1 MTGRQGFSYV
11 SFNTFCVCLCLSGFL
26 MQFLLFLTVFSLD
39 SFYYLQKYPPC
50 LDSLQSCNKIQ
61 YMRKTLTISL
71 PEEID
76 RGLSALV
83 KRTGKSRSHVVQ
95 ESLRKQIALERFRDL
110 RDRLV
115 SKGRRAGMATD
126 EDVYKAIS

>member
-1 MTGRQGFSYV
+1 
-11 SFNTFCVCLCLSGFL
+11 
-26 MQFLLFLTVFSLD
+26 
-39 SFYYLQKYPPC
+39 
-50 LDSLQSCNKIQ
+50 
-61 YMRKTLTISL
+61 MRRTLTISL

-115 SKGRRAGMATD
+115 PKGRCAGMATD